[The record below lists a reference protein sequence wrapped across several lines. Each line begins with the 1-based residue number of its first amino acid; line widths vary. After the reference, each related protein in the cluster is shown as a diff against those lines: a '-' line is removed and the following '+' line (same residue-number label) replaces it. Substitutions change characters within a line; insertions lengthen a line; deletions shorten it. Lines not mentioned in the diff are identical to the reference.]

1 MSPITGELYVADT
14 EHNRVLIYSP
24 TGTLQAKIG
33 AAGGNGAPGSESGAF
48 NHPEGLTVAPSGYVY
63 VADSSNNR
71 VVKLAPDGAV
81 SGEFG
86 VFGSTSGALHDPTG
100 VAVDAAGRVYVVD
113 AADNRVEVF
122 NENGEYLAKWGER
135 GTALGEL
142 SQPTAIPV
150 GCEGS
155 IYVADTNN
163 NRVER
168 FDPASPAGVGCI
180 APTAWPPP
188 LNVAP
193 VVHVNLARSA
203 GVLAQHAVALSVSCQ
218 RGCKIRVTATLT
230 TTSSP
235 RHTVT
240 LLTTTRPLPADAAGH
255 VRLRLSSTSLRQ
267 LRRAVG
273 ETGTM
278 TVIVRILAIG
288 PTGLS
293 SSLTRTY
300 AVRP

>member
-63 VADSSNNR
+63 VADSGNDR

-81 SGEFG
+81 AGEFG
-86 VFGSTSGALHDPTG
+86 VLGSASGALHDPTG

-142 SQPTAIPV
+142 SQPTAITV

-193 VVHVNLARSA
+193 VVHVNVARSS
-203 GVLAQHAVALSVSCQ
+203 GVLARHAVALSVRCE
-218 RGCKIRVTATLT
+218 RECKVLVTATL
-230 TTSSP
+230 SGSR

-240 LLTTTRPLPADAAGH
+240 LLTTTRPLPAMPP
-255 VRLRLSSTSLRQ
+255 
-267 LRRAVG
+267 
-273 ETGTM
+273 GTC
-278 TVIVRILAIG
+278 AC
-288 PTGLS
+288 
-293 SSLTRTY
+293 
-300 AVRP
+300 A